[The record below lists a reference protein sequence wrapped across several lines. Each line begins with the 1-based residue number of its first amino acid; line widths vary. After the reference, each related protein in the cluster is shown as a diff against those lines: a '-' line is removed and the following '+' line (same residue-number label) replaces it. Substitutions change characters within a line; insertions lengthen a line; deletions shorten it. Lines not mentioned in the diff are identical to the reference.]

1 VIIYLKSFDKF
12 QRIES
17 ETRASS
23 TYGTLRK
30 GNIRLKYLYNEK
42 IDRFIKAVVFGWSLH
57 QQAWNSMVSKVLI
70 LILSWG
76 LNCEVEEYNKKEI
89 SDIIEK

>member
-1 VIIYLKSFDKF
+1 MIIYLKSFDKF

-30 GNIRLKYLYNEK
+30 ENIRLKYLYNEK

-70 LILSWG
+70 LILSRG
-76 LNCEVEEYNKKEI
+76 LNCEVEEYN
-89 SDIIEK
+89 